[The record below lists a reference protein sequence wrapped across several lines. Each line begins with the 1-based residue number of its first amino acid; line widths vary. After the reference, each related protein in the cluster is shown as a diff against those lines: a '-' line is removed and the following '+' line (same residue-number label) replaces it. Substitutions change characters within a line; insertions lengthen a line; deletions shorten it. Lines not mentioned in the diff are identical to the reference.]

1 MSDINSSLSAYQ
13 ATRSDRA
20 AFAYIIRCSGDGS
33 GSGSSICPL
42 RINED
47 EIVPAGHARAVI
59 VPISCDELDAVLAMR
74 SRLHRA
80 IEVGKDSIVTLQS
93 TGFELRSSLHK

>member
-33 GSGSSICPL
+33 SICPL
-42 RINED
+42 WINED

-59 VPISCDELDAVLAMR
+59 VPIPCDELDAVLAMR

>member
-1 MSDINSSLSAYQ
+1 MGDINSSLSAYQ

-33 GSGSSICPL
+33 GSSICPL

-59 VPISCDELDAVLAMR
+59 VPIPCDELDAVLAMR

-80 IEVGKDSIVTLQS
+80 IEVGKDSIFTLQS